1 MSGNDGGEHQIDA
14 AVADLLQKKGTLEMV
29 VQIGEHRTQRHTDL
43 RKELLLSSSTI
54 QQRLKDGKKQGLW
67 EQALEERGDI
77 AAKIYRLTPLGN
89 AIYDTAVELELDQL
103 YRSKRGIL
111 RAIDNRERRVI
122 VNSSPSDAEWLS
134 EIRMEE
140 HELHSVQQF
149 LQQFQN
155 S

>member
-1 MSGNDGGEHQIDA
+1 MSGTERDSHQIDG

-67 EQALEERGDI
+67 EQTLEERRDI
-77 AAKIYRLTPLGN
+77 AAKVYRLTPLGN
-89 AIYDTAVELELDQL
+89 EIYDTAVDVEFDQL

-122 VNSSPSDAEWLS
+122 VNSSPANAEWLTDI
-134 EIRMEE
+134 EMEE
-140 HELHSVQQF
+140 HKLHSV
-149 LQQFQN
+149 
-155 S
+155 